1 MVITFSTFAFLK
13 PEIKNR
19 FFFTDTTKEY
29 LDANLKRTALAYA
42 ASRGVNAIVSFLQD
56 ADFGVNLGVAAQVSP
71 GEFLDPLN
79 DMVERF
85 SWLMLICFTII
96 GVEKVV
102 YEIFQNVGFSLLWF
116 CSIFLIFAIWFDF
129 MNRFAVFFLR
139 LAALSILLLFWIPV
153 QAIVGDVI
161 HEKYFKDDFQE
172 KVYFIEKNVQEE
184 VIEEQSILS
193 RLKDMVNIK
202 EKIEV
207 VKKISETYIDKFLG
221 LIVIFTL
228 ESVIMPL
235 FTFFALVKVFP
246 WIFKENRLL
255 NSFQQYFMKK
265 IKA

>member
-1 MVITFSTFAFLK
+1 
-13 PEIKNR
+13 
-19 FFFTDTTKEY
+19 
-29 LDANLKRTALAYA
+29 
-42 ASRGVNAIVSFLQD
+42 
-56 ADFGVNLGVAAQVSP
+56 
-71 GEFLDPLN
+71 
-79 DMVERF
+79 
-85 SWLMLICFTII
+85 
-96 GVEKVV
+96 
-102 YEIFQNVGFSLLWF
+102 
-116 CSIFLIFAIWFDF
+116 
-129 MNRFAVFFLR
+129 MNRFAVFLLR

-161 HEKYFKDDFQE
+161 HEKYLKDDFQE

-235 FTFFALVKVFP
+235 FTLFALVKVLP

-255 NSFQQYFMKK
+255 NNFQQYFMKK